1 MTTPDETPARTPGQ
15 EPGPSRGDDAASA
28 PIRFSPPSG
37 AGPSDDGSGSSP
49 VVAPTASTGWGAPAE
64 PPGYASPDY
73 GRYSPGGA
81 SGYAEPGKPGQPG
94 HPPQGYGPLTGFGGA
109 PFRPLAARPGIIPL
123 RPLGLGEIYDGAFG
137 AIRAN
142 PKVMLGVVALVISA
156 ATAVAV
162 ALGYILAPTVN
173 LWLDGA
179 VGDVDP
185 TGELGLTGMGGSLS
199 SSVLQSLMVSLAS
212 IITTGV
218 LIVAIGRAV
227 LGRSFTVT
235 ELWSEVRGKVV
246 GLVVIALVPGLL
258 IGVVTV
264 VAVLAIAAAGAS
276 GSEGLLVIVSLL
288 ALLGLVAAAA
298 WVTVRLLL
306 APAAY
311 VLEGQGL
318 LAALKRGW
326 TVSRRSFWRLLGI
339 YVLSVIITNIV
350 SSAIVYPAALVAGL
364 VLSDPN
370 GWGYIVVTAVAQAVA
385 YTITTT
391 FLSSVVAL
399 LYIDVRMRREGLDV
413 ELAAAADAS

>member
-15 EPGPSRGDDAASA
+15 EPGPSHGDDAASD
-28 PIRFSPPSG
+28 PIQFSPPSG
-37 AGPSDDGSGSSP
+37 AGPTGDGSSP
-49 VVAPTASTGWGAPAE
+49 SPVAAPAASTGWGAQPE
-64 PPGYASPDY
+64 PPGYASPAY

-81 SGYAEPGKPGQPG
+81 AGFAEPGKPGPPV
-94 HPPQGYGPLTGFGGA
+94 HPPQGYGAPTGFGGA
-109 PFRPLAARPGIIPL
+109 PFRPLAARPGIVPL

-162 ALGYILAPTVN
+162 ALGFILAPTVN
-173 LWLDGA
+173 LWLDRL

-185 TGELGLTGMGGSLS
+185 TGELGVDGMGGSLS

-227 LGRSFTVT
+227 LGRSFTVA

-258 IGVVTV
+258 IGVATA
-264 VAVLAIAAAGAS
+264 VAVLLVYLSGLS
-276 GSEGLLVIVSLL
+276 GSEGLLVVVTLL
-288 ALLGLVAAAA
+288 ALLGIVAAAA

-318 LAALKRGW
+318 LAALRRGW

-364 VLSDPN
+364 VLGDPN
-370 GWGYIVVTAVAQAVA
+370 GWGYIVVSAVAQAVA